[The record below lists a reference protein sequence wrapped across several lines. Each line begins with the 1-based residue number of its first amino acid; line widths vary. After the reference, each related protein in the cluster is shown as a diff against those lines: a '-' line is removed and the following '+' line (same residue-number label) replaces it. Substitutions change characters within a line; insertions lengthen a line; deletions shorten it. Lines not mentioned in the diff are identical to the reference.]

1 MKKMKNKLKKG
12 FTIVELVIVIAVI
25 AILAAVLIPTFSS
38 ITNSA
43 RESAALQEAK
53 SGSETILALTT
64 GTLPENSAFLVA
76 DDEESDTN
84 DYTFVF
90 AGQKI
95 QNVNAVEE
103 FSDVLNMCKRNDVM
117 KSGVAK
123 EGYIIYVSIDALK
136 LDDKGQVTDTVAGGA
151 DGEAEQATL
160 DTHVANRI
168 LAALNIPADGATY
181 TYNLAQNGNYAM
193 WTSKD
198 IEFNI
203 YWTSDFNPT
212 LIAFMG
218 GNVAGESADDE
229 TEVETVNVTATGAT
243 VDKTTVEKGKEAN
256 LVLTLPSAGE
266 YAAYYTVTVGEFTT
280 DVQQVGGKL
289 SVKIPSQ
296 YTGSDFNITVKVA
309 TVTVTITGGKVDG
322 AATKTFP
329 MGEEIKLEITPDDAT
344 GVKYNVTVGEEE
356 RELDLADG
364 KLSVT
369 IDAADA
375 TEDIN
380 ITVEVATVAITYS
393 ATDNAAT
400 VNSTAYSA
408 GMKVNKN
415 QEVKIVLTNTVEV
428 GKITIKV
435 GGTTINHQ
443 ADWTYDQES
452 GTITIPADE
461 VTGNIEVS
469 IT

>member
-1 MKKMKNKLKKG
+1 MKNKLKKG

-64 GTLPENSAFLVA
+64 GTLPEDSAFLVA
-76 DDEESDTN
+76 EDDEDNTN
-84 DYTFVF
+84 DYTFTF
-90 AGQKI
+90 TERKI
-95 QNVNAVEE
+95 QAAAGE
-103 FSDVLNMCKRNDVM
+103 FSVLNECKRDDV
-117 KSGVAK
+117 AIDTARNED
-123 EGYIIYVSIDALK
+123 EGYIVYVSIDALTV
-136 LDDKGQVTDTVAGGA
+136 DANGQVTTTNAKID
-151 DGEAEQATL
+151 Q
-160 DTHVANRI
+160 HVANRI
-168 LAALNIPADGATY
+168 LAALGISASLDETARTY
-181 TYNLAQNGNYAM
+181 DTLSSSRDYIIWKYTSDSTTYN
-193 WTSKD
+193 
-198 IEFNI
+198 FNI
-203 YWTSDFNPT
+203 YWTSDFNKT

-243 VDKTTVEKGKEAN
+243 VDKTTVEKGKDAD
-256 LVLTLPSAGE
+256 LVLTLTAAEE

-280 DVQQVGGKL
+280 DVKQEGGKL

-296 YTGSDFNITVKVA
+296 YTGSDFNITVEEA
-309 TVTVTITGGKVDG
+309 TVTVAITGGKVNG
-322 AATKTFP
+322 AATAQFP
-329 MGEEIKLEITPDDAT
+329 MGEEIKLEITPTDAT

-380 ITVEVATVAITYS
+380 ITVEVATVTVTISNGKVNGAATVEVAKGKETTLKITPDD
-393 ATDNAAT
+393 ATGAKYNVKVGSNAAT
-400 VNSTAYSA
+400 EVTIDEGTLSVTLTADQTKDNIA
-408 GMKVNKN
+408 IDVQKVN
-415 QEVKIVLTNTVEV
+415 
-428 GKITIKV
+428 
-435 GGTTINHQ
+435 
-443 ADWTYDQES
+443 
-452 GTITIPADE
+452 
-461 VTGNIEVS
+461 
-469 IT
+469 